1 MKPSTAPRAPAAAS
15 SFESGIMSSLPSRT
29 ASRFVNPVPGFAW
42 SASLVGLCVILLAPL
57 LLIEVP
63 PLLDYPNHLARLFV
77 LALGGSD
84 PVVDKFYTPRWSII
98 PDLGIDLIGPPLLQ
112 VLPVHVAGRVLI
124 GLVLLLPVLGAVAYS
139 QALLGRRSWW
149 SLGCGLVAY
158 HQTFML
164 GFLNFTAGM
173 GLALLLAA
181 VWLRDRELHPRRTV
195 VLTALGCVGL
205 YLCHLM
211 GVVFLGILIAA
222 HELAWLS
229 QSYRSHLITP
239 RALLIRFSAAASA
252 FVVPLAFYAGS
263 ALSREAGR
271 LTYLT
276 AQGKL
281 AQLVVPWTNYLL
293 PLDIATACATVGAIG
308 FLLVRR
314 QMQIPRQ
321 AAIAFILLGVLYLAC
336 PFAYAGVANVDMR
349 FVVLAGFML
358 FAGLAPV
365 RVPTWL
371 ASAMVGLFLV
381 RMGVVAMAWLGHAE
395 TIAALRGV
403 IASVPTGSTVFVS
416 TMRPENRFGIA
427 DARRLSTGG
436 SIANHLPALL
446 LIERRAWWPFLFQNE
461 SQQPITTRSPYLEL
475 SQRADRMP
483 EDERQ
488 IPSSACDLVGFDYVL
503 MMGWM
508 RDAPT
513 YLTPVAA
520 ADRASLYRVEH
531 AACLEPKQAP

>member
-1 MKPSTAPRAPAAAS
+1 MNLGGNSVDTHR
-15 SFESGIMSSLPSRT
+15 
-29 ASRFVNPVPGFAW
+29 
-42 SASLVGLCVILLAPL
+42 
-57 LLIEVP
+57 
-63 PLLDYPNHLARLFV
+63 HLARLFV

-321 AAIAFILLGVLYLAC
+321 AAIAFMLLGVLYLAC

-371 ASAMVGLFLV
+371 ASVMVGLFLV
-381 RMGVVAMAWLGHAE
+381 RMGVVAMAWLA
-395 TIAALRGV
+395 IDRRGV
-403 IASVPTGSTVFVS
+403 APTLVGSPLS
-416 TMRPENRFGIA
+416 QISRSNCSHWLAPQLGQGRKNRRRSE
-427 DARRLSTGG
+427 ARYSR
-436 SIANHLPALL
+436 SIRERPALGGV
-446 LIERRAWWPFLFQNE
+446 ETRKAVRRHP
-461 SQQPITTRSPYLEL
+461 TV
-475 SQRADRMP
+475 RA
-483 EDERQ
+483 
-488 IPSSACDLVGFDYVL
+488 
-503 MMGWM
+503 
-508 RDAPT
+508 
-513 YLTPVAA
+513 
-520 ADRASLYRVEH
+520 RASAR
-531 AACLEPKQAP
+531 AIGSPSPSTSPG